1 MKKRIVLV
9 LPIFLLIIVVASFLY
24 INLNKNINIDFN
36 TDLKVS
42 LKDNKLSSDIS
53 KLSSNKYSIKEVS
66 SVEIDSDVEEKIVA
80 LAYNITNALNDI
92 DNDKFYENIEKYQ
105 LRSPYFKLTDD
116 ILSNDNEEYKEW
128 SNINLSSWALAS
140 VLADHNYKFEKI
152 DGYNITYASSS
163 RYLVQVYVDNYKGNY
178 GITNVMVDAV
188 YEYEVVYEEV
198 SGLYKV
204 KRINVEWVKDLED
217 YYQKMDISER
227 KQNKENS
234 TTLSN
239 ISNYVP
245 SGYTSINYDKLKAI
259 KDTIPESIYEKNK
272 DSVVIIDS
280 ASKEGITTGSAMGFF
295 IRKGII
301 VTSYDGLYTMIK
313 NGAVRYYA
321 VDNDEKIHNIKGLV
335 TAYPSA
341 NLALL
346 KLDEEFGKAVT
357 IGDSSKLK
365 ESDPIAVISSSLGLK
380 TSIKLGVY
388 FDTLQDDY
396 KIIRTSLPLIDGDIG
411 SAVFNMNGEV
421 IAINTSVSTS
431 DAKYNSG
438 LNNAID
444 INILKDVI
452 NVLAKESFEKIE
464 SISFTD
470 LENENKKTNQNNV
483 PKKIWNKYL
492 KLPLISNYYP
502 LTLYSSYYKNGYLI
516 VRYQQDEYKVLDNDT
531 IVVSYGETLLDN
543 GYKKIG
549 NNLYQKADIKIK
561 VTNNLGFIII
571 TVEGVD

>member
-9 LPIFLLIIVVASFLY
+9 LPIFLIIIVVISSLY
-24 INLNKNINIDFN
+24 VDLNKNINIDFN

-42 LKDNKLSSDIS
+42 LKDNKLSSNIS
-53 KLSSNKYSIKEVS
+53 KLSNNKYSIKEVD

-80 LAYNITNALNDI
+80 LAYNMTNALNDI
-92 DNDKFYENIEKYQ
+92 DGDNYYENIEKYQ
-105 LRSPYFKLTDD
+105 PRSPSLKLTDD

-128 SNINLSSWALAS
+128 SDLNISSWALAS
-140 VLADHNYKFEKI
+140 VLVDHNYKFEKI

-163 RYLVQVYVDNYKGNY
+163 RYLIQVYVDNYKGNF
-178 GITNVMVDAV
+178 GITNVTIDAV
-188 YEYEVVYEEV
+188 YEYEVIYEEV

-217 YYQKMDISER
+217 YYQKMDIDER
-227 KQNKENS
+227 KQNRENS

-239 ISNYVP
+239 VSNYVP
-245 SGYTSINYDKLKAI
+245 TGFTSINYDKLKAI
-259 KDTIPESIYEKNK
+259 KDTLPESIYTKNK

-280 ASKEGITTGSAMGFF
+280 ASQEGITTGSAMGFF

-301 VTSYDGLYTMIK
+301 VTSYDGLYSMIK
-313 NGAVRYYA
+313 NGAARYYA
-321 VDNDEKIHNIKGLV
+321 VDNGEQIHNIKGIV
-335 TAYPSA
+335 ATYPSA
-341 NLALL
+341 NLVIL
-346 KLDEEFGKAVT
+346 KLDEEFGKPVT
-357 IGDSSKLK
+357 IGDSSELK

-396 KIIRTSLPLIDGDIG
+396 KIIRTSLPLIDGDRG

-452 NVLAKESFEKIE
+452 NTLEKESFEQIAAV
-464 SISFTD
+464 SFTD
-470 LENENKKTNQNNV
+470 LEKEDKKTNQNNV
-483 PKKIWNKYL
+483 SNKIWNKYL
-492 KLPLISNYYP
+492 ELPLISNYYP

-516 VRYQQDEYKVLDNDT
+516 VRYQQDEYKVLDNDI

-549 NNLYQKADIKIK
+549 NNFYQKDDIKIK
-561 VTNNLGFIII
+561 VTNNLGFIIV

>member
-9 LPIFLLIIVVASFLY
+9 LPIFFIIIIIISFLY

-53 KLSSNKYSIKEVS
+53 KLSNSKYSIKEVS
-66 SVEIDSDVEEKIVA
+66 SVEIDSDVEEKIVT

-92 DNDKFYENIEKYQ
+92 ENDRFFENIYKYQ
-105 LRSPYFKLTDD
+105 PRAPYLKMTDD

-128 SNINLSSWALAS
+128 YDLNIDTWALAA
-140 VLADHNYKFEKI
+140 VLADRNYKFEKI

-163 RYLVQVYVDNYKGNY
+163 RYLIQVYVDNYKGNF
-178 GITNVMVDAV
+178 GITDVTIDAV

-204 KRINVEWVKDLED
+204 RRINVEWVKDLED
-217 YYQKMDISER
+217 YYQKMDIDER

-245 SGYTSINYDKLKAI
+245 SGFTSINYDKLKSI
-259 KDTIPESIYEKNK
+259 NDTIPESIYEKNK

-280 ASKEGITTGSAMGFF
+280 ASQEGITTGSAMGFF

-301 VTSYDGLYTMIK
+301 VTSYDGLYSMIK
-313 NGAVRYYA
+313 NGAARYYA
-321 VDNDEKIHNIKGLV
+321 VDNGEKIHNIKGIV
-335 TAYPSA
+335 ATYPSA

-346 KLDEEFGKAVT
+346 KLDEEFGKPVT

-396 KIIRTSLPLIDGDIG
+396 KIIRTSLPLIDGDRG

-452 NVLAKESFEKIE
+452 NTLGKESYEQIA
-464 SISFTD
+464 SVSFTD
-470 LENENKKTNQNNV
+470 LEKEEKKTNQNNV
-483 PKKIWNKYL
+483 SNKIWNKYL

-531 IVVSYGETLLDN
+531 IIASYGETLLNN
-543 GYKKIG
+543 GYQKIG
-549 NNLYQKADIKIK
+549 NNLYQKDDIKIK
-561 VTNNLGFIII
+561 ATNNLGFIII